1 MTPERFQEIEELY
14 HAARE
19 KSAEERAALLARTDP
34 ELRREIESLLRQ
46 RAGGEFLERPAIENA
61 PQLVEDATLT
71 KTAVGVHLGP
81 YRIESRLGEGVNGR
95 GVSSGRHAIRP
106 RGRHQDRS

>member
-1 MTPERFQEIEELY
+1 MTPERFQQIEELY

-71 KTAVGVHLGP
+71 KKLWACTWAHTASKAGSA
-81 YRIESRLGEGVNGR
+81 RAEWARCFER
-95 GVSSGRHAIRP
+95 
-106 RGRHQDRS
+106 